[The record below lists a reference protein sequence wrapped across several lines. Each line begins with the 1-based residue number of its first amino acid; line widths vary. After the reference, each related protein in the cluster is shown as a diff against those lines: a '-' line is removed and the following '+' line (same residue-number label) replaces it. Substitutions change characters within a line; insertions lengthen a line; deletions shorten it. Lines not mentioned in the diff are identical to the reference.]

1 MGNFARAGKE
11 GEGSRAGGLAM
22 GLIEIDAVEI
32 FGFLS
37 GSRLGLRERER
48 KKGSER
54 EERREEK
61 GEFLVKVAP
70 WDVYSPESALNRGS
84 PIWKADKVVSPG
96 MRAAFRL
103 SFYR

>member
-37 GSRLGLRERER
+37 GSRLGLRERE
-48 KKGSER
+48 KE
-54 EERREEK
+54 
-61 GEFLVKVAP
+61 GE
-70 WDVYSPESALNRGS
+70 
-84 PIWKADKVVSPG
+84 
-96 MRAAFRL
+96 
-103 SFYR
+103 

>member
-48 KKGSER
+48 
-54 EERREEK
+54 ERRGVREK
-61 GEFLVKVAP
+61 REG
-70 WDVYSPESALNRGS
+70 RR
-84 PIWKADKVVSPG
+84 
-96 MRAAFRL
+96 RA
-103 SFYR
+103 SFS

>member
-37 GSRLGLRERER
+37 GSRLGLR
-48 KKGSER
+48 ER